1 MYTATYPQ
9 DSTLR
14 RHYES
19 AKRFAADR
27 PPSDSVLRR
36 HYEQRRLAIT
46 QGSVRA
52 AAPRPAPAPKPAPAA
67 TPARKPQQP
76 ATTREARNDGGFF
89 AWLKRFFG

>member
-1 MYTATYPQ
+1 MYTATCPE

-19 AKRFAADR
+19 AKRFAAHR

-36 HYEQRRLAIT
+36 HYEQRRLAMT
-46 QGSVRA
+46 QGTVRT

-67 TPARKPQQP
+67 APARKPQQP
-76 ATTREARNDGGFF
+76 APQEARNDGGFF